1 MSRARRRPA
10 GQNAPRE
17 EAGTE
22 AEAREAVQFLVD
34 LGADVNAVDNNGD
47 TAMHGAA
54 YANYPFVVKLL
65 VGRGA
70 DPQIWKQRNKQG
82 VTPLFAAEGHI
93 GRLPR
98 PHPPTID
105 AVTRLMLAAGLS
117 TDGDRPPVVDI
128 YEKPAAPP
136 QKPAKPEKP

>member
-1 MSRARRRPA
+1 
-10 GQNAPRE
+10 
-17 EAGTE
+17 
-22 AEAREAVQFLVD
+22 
-34 LGADVNAVDNNGD
+34 
-47 TAMHGAA
+47 MHGAA
-54 YANYPFVVKLL
+54 YNNYPLVVKLL
-65 VGRGA
+65 ADRGA
-70 DPQIWKQRNKQG
+70 DPQIWKQPNKHG

-98 PHPPTID
+98 PDPPTID

-117 TDGDRPPVVDI
+117 TDGERPPVVDI